1 MVKEDDLKVER
12 IKQQKRFKNL
22 TPDIQKIWKSIAYN
36 YELIEGAQLSNSFI
50 ILMALDK
57 AEVSLITSSDIS
69 KIISYNSLGR
79 IYKPASTLKDSLENR
94 LKREGYVEGIVEN
107 KKTYYRITPKG
118 KKLLKGW
125 ISFLS
130 EYKND

>member
-1 MVKEDDLKVER
+1 MVKDDDLETER
-12 IKQQKRFKNL
+12 IKKQKRFKVL
-22 TPDIQKIWKSIAYN
+22 TPDIQKIWKSIADN
-36 YELIEGAQLSNSFI
+36 YELIEGAQLSNGFI
-50 ILMALDK
+50 ILMTLDK
-57 AEVSLITSSDIS
+57 AEEALTSSDIS
-69 KIISYNSLGR
+69 KTISYNSLGH

-107 KKTYYRITPKG
+107 HKTYYKITQKG

-130 EYKND
+130 VYE

>member
-1 MVKEDDLKVER
+1 MVKVDGRKVEK
-12 IKQQKRFKNL
+12 IKQQDRFKVL
-22 TPDIQKIWKSIAYN
+22 TPEIQKIWKSISDN

-50 ILMALDK
+50 ILMTLDK
-57 AEVSLITSSDIS
+57 TDESLTSSDIS
-69 KIISYNSLGR
+69 KTISYNSLGR

-94 LKREGYVEGIVEN
+94 LKREGYVEGIIEN
-107 KKTYYRITPKG
+107 NKTYYKITLKG

-130 EYKND
+130 IYT